1 MDIRRVLVIEDEI
14 PAREALVNL
23 LQDEGFSV
31 IGARDGQEGLESF
44 AEFQPDIVVCDYYL
58 PDINGLQVLRKI
70 RQSRNGATRF
80 ILLTAGMSDAEN
92 ERALRSEAD
101 SFLGKPVDLAQL
113 QDALARTTS

>member
-1 MDIRRVLVIEDEI
+1 MEIRRVLVIEDEI

-44 AEFQPDIVVCDYYL
+44 VEFQPDIVVCDYYL

-92 ERALRSEAD
+92 ERALKSEAD